1 MSKTKDADPPA
12 PQEILPPV
20 PGAKSA
26 KAGKDGKAPE
36 RDDELEGLM
45 SEIESDLR
53 EEELRKIWSRYGNTI
68 MVVMSV
74 ILLSVVGFQ
83 LWRQHDAEQRLELA
97 TRYDEAQVAVT
108 QGKVDDALAMFADIA
123 KARGEGYATLA
134 ALDRAALLLKKSDTD
149 GAVAIYRSIAADT
162 KADRVFRDLATVLTV
177 MHTMDAADPKTL
189 EPMLSPLT
197 TPANPFHNIAIE
209 LSAVLAGKSGDR
221 VRAAKLAEQLIG
233 DATTP
238 PDMRQRAEELAA
250 FYKSSAELPKAEPV
264 LSVNPAPAAT
274 APAAPTVAP
283 APTPAPAATAPAA
296 PPAPKP

>member
-53 EEELRKIWSRYGNTI
+53 EEELRKIWNRYGNTI

-74 ILLSVVGFQ
+74 VLLSVVGFQ

-134 ALDRAALLLKKSDTD
+134 SLDRAALLLKKSDTD
-149 GAVAIYRSIAADT
+149 GAVAIYNSIAADT
-162 KADRVFRDLATVLTV
+162 KADQVFRDLATVLTV
-177 MHTMDAADPKTL
+177 MHTMDTADPKTL

-197 TPANPFHNIAIE
+197 TPANPFHNIALE

-221 VRAAKLAEQLIG
+221 ARAAKLAEQLIG

-238 PDMRQRAEELAA
+238 PEMRQRAEELAA
-250 FYKSSAELPKAEPV
+250 FYKSGAELPKSA
-264 LSVNPAPAAT
+264 PAPLPVT
-274 APAAPTVAP
+274 VPPPAAPTVAP
-283 APTPAPAATAPAA
+283 APTATAPAA
-296 PPAPKP
+296 PPASKP